1 MRHSDV
7 PLESIATGYR
17 TIRHGQVWADLA
29 DCRPAA
35 RSLPTAAVHAR
46 G

>member
-7 PLESIATGYR
+7 PRKHRYR
-17 TIRHGQVWADLA
+17 VSTIRHGQVWADLA

-35 RSLPTAAVHAR
+35 RSLPTAAVRAR